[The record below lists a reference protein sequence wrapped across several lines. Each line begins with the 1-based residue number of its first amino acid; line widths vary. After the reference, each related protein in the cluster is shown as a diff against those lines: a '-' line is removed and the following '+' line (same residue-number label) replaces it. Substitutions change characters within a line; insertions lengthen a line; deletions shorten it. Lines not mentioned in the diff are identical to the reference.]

1 MLRLLHS
8 GESTK
13 LAFQQ
18 SLPSRGMLSPSLQQ
32 VQELNGFLILLGMSV
47 IIVEGE

>member
-1 MLRLLHS
+1 LHF
-8 GESTK
+8 GERTK

-18 SLPSRGMLSPSLQQ
+18 LPPLRVMPFPSLQQ
-32 VQELNGFLILLGMSV
+32 VQALNGSLTLLGMSV